1 VFSLRERMKLIVGL
15 GNPGSKHARQRH
27 NVGFMAL
34 DAIMAR
40 HHIGPARKRF
50 QSEAAEGRIG
60 QVQVL
65 AIKPQ
70 TFMNE
75 SGRAVGEAARF
86 YRLGI
91 EDIIVL
97 HDEIDLAAGK
107 VRVKRGGGN
116 AGHNGLKSLAAH
128 LGSDFTRVRIGIGH
142 PGSKELVQRH
152 VLGDFAKADAAW
164 LVPLLDAVADHAER
178 LVTGDEAN
186 FMNALADAG
195 RGAAQDGTR
204 RTPPAKERPP
214 RAHRARASADSPKQ
228 PSQRELARAAAQAD
242 RKRAGTARRP
252 PRDNPTAPESAAEN
266 GATGDDAHGP
276 FARLRRL
283 LFGAQ
288 GPGRT

>member
-1 VFSLRERMKLIVGL
+1 MKLIVGL
-15 GNPGSKHARQRH
+15 GNPGSKYARQRH

-50 QSEAAEGRIG
+50 QSTAAEGRIG

-107 VRVKRGGGN
+107 VRVKRGGGS

-128 LGSDFTRVRIGIGH
+128 LGPDFTRVRIGIGH
-142 PGSKELVQRH
+142 PGSRELVQRH

-164 LVPLLDAVADHAER
+164 LEPLLDAIAHHAER
-178 LVTGDEAN
+178 LVSGDEAN
-186 FMNALADAG
+186 FMNALADAA
-195 RGAAQDGTR
+195 RGAPREVAG
-204 RTPPAKERPP
+204 RTVPARERPRKARGAR
-214 RAHRARASADSPKQ
+214 RAEESPKQ

-242 RKRAGTARRP
+242 RKRAGSAGRP
-252 PRDNPTAPESAAEN
+252 SGENPAASEPAPDGDAA
-266 GATGDDAHGP
+266 GDDAHGP